1 MEWLT
6 ENKNPIRNIQTG
18 EVKLSEKEVQR
29 CVIQG
34 IKQAFSLTSNPC
46 GCCTNYG
53 TITTVNGV
61 ELESHNQ
68 DSYTM
73 IKQILEHL
81 GYEVEITEISE

>member
-1 MEWLT
+1 M
-6 ENKNPIRNIQTG
+6 KP
-18 EVKLSEKEVQR
+18 KLEINLNEYYYD
-29 CVIQG
+29 C
-34 IKQAFSLTSNPC
+34 AE